1 MNSNTHFQIIVYIYS
16 LIFSIRSIS
25 KIYFLLINLFDHFY
39 YIKYISNPKKNPL
52 YVYNHRSTGDTRYS
66 NNSVANSLDG
76 QCVRVTRVNH
86 QIRNNALPGIELYPI
101 VIVRKCALRH
111 RFPLYTGA
119 SKYTHYRPDAHT
131 RVYTHIYSYLATIYI
146 YISCQNIKLR
156 ESRNKREEDG
166 SKRVGDDGGWGL
178 KSSSVSG
185 WKKKEKKKR
194 EKNVEVFVVRQ
205 YRCISLETWR
215 ESCTGG
221 NARGDKW

>member
-76 QCVRVTRVNH
+76 PCVRVTRVNH
-86 QIRNNALPGIELYPI
+86 QIRNNGLPGIELYPI

-146 YISCQNIKLR
+146 YPVRISSFANLEIKERKMGWRGL
-156 ESRNKREEDG
+156 EMM
-166 SKRVGDDGGWGL
+166 VDGGW
-178 KSSSVSG
+178 KVQA
-185 WKKKEKKKR
+185 WVVEKKKR
-194 EKNVEVFVVRQ
+194 RKKEKKNVEVFVVRQ